1 MCVSL
6 AFVQILPHL
15 HTDIQQ
21 QPPAAAAAA
30 NKNGKSQSEA
40 SKSMQATDRPTNKTY
55 QPIQMHRL
63 DVHTWQRT
71 QTLLQYGAWNTAC
84 LRIAHTITKLSSTGK
99 YEANERTMRCAQ
111 QAYCIVLTRILS
123 FKSIQ
128 INGISCCFFFLH
140 SPANLYGTVTSYT
153 HAHITIPLSIRM
165 WCVCV
170 SARSHSLAHITKL
183 H

>member
-84 LRIAHTITKLSSTGK
+84 LRIAHTITFVDW
-99 YEANERTMRCAQ
+99 ENEQCGVRSRL
-111 QAYCIVLTRILS
+111 IVLCLLVYSLSNLSRSTAFHVAFFSFIRQRIFTAPSHHTHTHTLLS
-123 FKSIQ
+123 HCQSEC
-128 INGISCCFFFLH
+128 GAC
-140 SPANLYGTVTSYT
+140 A
-153 HAHITIPLSIRM
+153 
-165 WCVCV
+165 
-170 SARSHSLAHITKL
+170 
-183 H
+183 

>member
-84 LRIAHTITKLSSTGK
+84 LRIDTRSRNFRRLGK
-99 YEANERTMRCAQ
+99 RTMRCAQ
-111 QAYCIVLTRILS
+111 QTYCIVLTRILS